1 MTTEST
7 VCAEKPEHLVCVL
20 GTLWSRWATAAG
32 KGDGC
37 DLLLRDGESF
47 PGVEAEVRHTF
58 QWSVGVEACG
68 ALKVSSQEDLTGE

>member
-7 VCAEKPEHLVCVL
+7 VCAEKPGSVVWVL
-20 GTLWSRWATAAG
+20 GTVWLRWARASG
-32 KGDGC
+32 KGDRC

-47 PGVEAEVRHTF
+47 PGVGAEVRSAF
-58 QWSVGVEACG
+58 QRSVGVEVCG